1 MNEVKKSSFVNEM
14 YEDLKRMR
22 IERKIDRIL
31 DSLSEF
37 SSLIRG
43 GSGSGAGTGIRGA
56 GSAIG
61 RGAAGSGAGTGIRGA
76 GTPSRP
82 RSEDFDM
89 DSPDHDHESY
99 IEDNPP
105 DEGKQSLSVS
115 ARPYDHP
122 IKASSSLSVEQGF
135 AFMKDEFTSDE
146 GISKV
151 SDEYTDDDENAD
163 WQDSEY
169 DDGPAEE
176 INSQKI
182 DNEINTVPNQN
193 AAELHDDIEDEML
206 GEMIDSAIEEKL
218 SHGTKVGLIVG
229 GGAVAGTAIGH
240 GVNHLVGR
248 YKCSHIKNPDKRK
261 ECIKTYTLHGPF
273 DNDSKKASKKA
284 STNEM
289 KADTAERIKAGAIA
303 GGLTLAA
310 VGGMSYL
317 RIKDK
322 CKKFEGEARKKCV
335 KSLWLRGKRH
345 NEGLQG
351 PGGKFGFM
359 GEEGNKGSM
368 GEDSNSSEEK

>member
-1 MNEVKKSSFVNEM
+1 MNEVKKSSSVNEM
-14 YEDLKRMR
+14 YEDLKKMR

-31 DSLSEF
+31 DSLSEL
-37 SSLIRG
+37 SYSMISGRP
-43 GSGSGAGTGIRGA
+43 GSGAGTGIRGA

-61 RGAAGSGAGTGIRGA
+61 RGGSGTGAGTGIRGA

-135 AFMKDEFTSDE
+135 AFMKDEFTNDE

-151 SDEYTDDDENAD
+151 SDEYTDDDENSD

-176 INSQKI
+176 INSQKL

-206 GEMIDSAIEEKL
+206 GEMVDEVL
-218 SHGTKVGLIVG
+218 
-229 GGAVAGTAIGH
+229 
-240 GVNHLVGR
+240 
-248 YKCSHIKNPDKRK
+248 
-261 ECIKTYTLHGPF
+261 
-273 DNDSKKASKKA
+273 
-284 STNEM
+284 
-289 KADTAERIKAGAIA
+289 
-303 GGLTLAA
+303 
-310 VGGMSYL
+310 
-317 RIKDK
+317 
-322 CKKFEGEARKKCV
+322 
-335 KSLWLRGKRH
+335 
-345 NEGLQG
+345 EGLQG

-359 GEEGNKGSM
+359 GEEGYKGTM